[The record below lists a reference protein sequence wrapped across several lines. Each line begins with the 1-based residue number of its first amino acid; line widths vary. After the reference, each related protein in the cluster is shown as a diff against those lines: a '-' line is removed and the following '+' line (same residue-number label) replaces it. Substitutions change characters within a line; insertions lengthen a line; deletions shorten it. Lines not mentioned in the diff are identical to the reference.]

1 MRRPGTGGK
10 KITDAQL
17 IAAAQDS
24 DDEGAGRPSTA
35 AAQDELSNVLYIG

>member
-1 MRRPGTGGK
+1 MRRPGSGGK
-10 KITDAQL
+10 KLTDAQL

-24 DDEGAGRPSTA
+24 DDEGAGRPTT